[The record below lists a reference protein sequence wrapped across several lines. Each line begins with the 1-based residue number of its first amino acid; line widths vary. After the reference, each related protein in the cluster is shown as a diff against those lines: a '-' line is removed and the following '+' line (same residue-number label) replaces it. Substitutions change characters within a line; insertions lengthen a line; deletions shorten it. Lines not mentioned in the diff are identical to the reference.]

1 MKRVLIVDDDPDVT
15 ECLELMLQDLYEV
28 TLAEN
33 GALGLEKL
41 RAESFDAVVLDVMM
55 PVLDGVAVVEALRR
69 DGIGVPVILA
79 SAMSNLSGLAGRLGV
94 SDFIAKP
101 YDFDL
106 LLHKIAH
113 AASGPGS
120 LGGSGTVGGSGS
132 ASASASADVSAA
144 VPPSSGGPTT
154 GIRKTVQE
162 LPALLSLS
170 RA

>member
-15 ECLELMLQDLYEV
+15 ECLELMLQDLYSV

-41 RAESFDAVVLDVMM
+41 RTQAFDAVVLDVMM
-55 PVLDGVAVVEALRR
+55 PVLDGVGVVEALQR
-69 DGIGVPVILA
+69 DGNAVPVILA
-79 SAMSNLSGLAGRLGV
+79 SAMSNLSGLAVRLGV

-106 LLHKIAH
+106 LLQKIAH
-113 AASGPGS
+113 AASGP
-120 LGGSGTVGGSGS
+120 LGGSGTVEGSGS
-132 ASASASADVSAA
+132 TDASAAEPAPSR
-144 VPPSSGGPTT
+144 PSSGGPTT
-154 GIRKTVQE
+154 GVRKTVQE
-162 LPALLSLS
+162 LPTVLSLS